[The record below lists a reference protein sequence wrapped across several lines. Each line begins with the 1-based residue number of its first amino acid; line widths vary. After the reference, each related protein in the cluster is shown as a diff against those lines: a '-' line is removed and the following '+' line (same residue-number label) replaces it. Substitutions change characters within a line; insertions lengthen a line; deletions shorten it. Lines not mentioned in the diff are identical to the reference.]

1 MTRRR
6 VPDRQPPTKDLTSR
20 PPMPVTDSRPAAS
33 RAPQLLIGSAAI
45 LVAAVASRWWFFDVR
60 EFQGDELVYI
70 HYATRISAA
79 GVSQFRALAVEYASN
94 SSLWVFPN
102 PLRVLYIL
110 VTALACRVA
119 GACSGPT
126 IAAVSFLSGIGL
138 VLLTLIMAQRMFGG
152 RVALLSG
159 LLVAFSPLQ
168 LALSRRAW
176 QDGLFSLFVLLA
188 LWAFWERSRS
198 QWNGWDI
205 LLGGSLVAALLIKE
219 SAVILLMI
227 LLAFLAGRQWLG
239 NRALPRAR
247 SVVAAL
253 LLPLPLA
260 ACLLFLLIPDLSLLI
275 RVYRGWL
282 GATQTGPY
290 AIAYSQGPWFRYL
303 IDFVLLSPVTI
314 LLAIGSYFRPGSEQ
328 EDRFLGRS
336 TLFLFVAFS
345 LVALKNVRYVSF
357 LDLPIRI
364 LAALTLISLPHHP
377 IGTALRGWGPVIAVF
392 LLAAYDLSLFHSVF
406 ISGGVY
412 DPVTAALAKAERL
425 IP

>member
-6 VPDRQPPTKDLTSR
+6 GPYRPPPTTDLTSR
-20 PPMPVTDSRPAAS
+20 PPIPVADSRPAAS
-33 RAPQLLIGSAAI
+33 RRPRFLIGSAAI
-45 LVAAVASRWWFFDVR
+45 LVAAVAARWWFFDVSQFR
-60 EFQGDELVYI
+60 ADEEVYI

-79 GVSQFRALAVEYASN
+79 GTSQFRALAVEYASDPY
-94 SSLWVFPN
+94 LWAFPN

-110 VTALACRVA
+110 VTAVACRVA

-138 VLLTLIMAQRMFGG
+138 VLLTLIMAQRMVGD

-198 QWNGWDI
+198 QRNGWDI

-219 SAVILLMI
+219 SALILLII
-227 LLAFLAGRQWLG
+227 LLAFLAGRKWLG
-239 NRALPRAR
+239 NRDIPRAR
-247 SVVAAL
+247 SLLVAL

-260 ACLLFLLIPDLSLLI
+260 ACALLLLVPDLPLLI
-275 RVYRGWL
+275 RVYSGWQTGL
-282 GATQTGPY
+282 RTGPY
-290 AIAYSQGPWFRYL
+290 SITYSQGPWFRYV
-303 IDFVLLSPVTI
+303 IDFFLLSPVTI
-314 LLAIGSYFRPGSEQ
+314 LLAISSYVRPGSEQ

-336 TLFLFVAFS
+336 TLLLFVAFS
-345 LVALKNVRYVSF
+345 LVPLKSVRYVSF
-357 LDLPIRI
+357 LDIPIRI
-364 LAALTLISLPHHP
+364 LAVLTLISMLRHP
-377 IGTALRGWGPVIAVF
+377 IGTALKGWGPVIAVL

-412 DPVTAALAKAERL
+412 DPHTAALAKAERL